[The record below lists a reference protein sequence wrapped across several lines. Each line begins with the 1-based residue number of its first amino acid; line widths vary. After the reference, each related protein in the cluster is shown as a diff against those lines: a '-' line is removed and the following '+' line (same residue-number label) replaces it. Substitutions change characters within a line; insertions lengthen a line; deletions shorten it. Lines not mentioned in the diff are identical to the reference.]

1 MARTKL
7 SGLYGSLATAAQTPT
22 TTGTLTADAKYIVTT
37 VGGSTV
43 LASGATAG
51 YLYVA
56 DGTEDIT
63 SSGDVLIL
71 LTESTKCDLT
81 NWTLE
86 FTKAEIDVS
95 TICSDIKEY
104 VEGRTDSTG
113 TIDGIFYIGVTDV
126 NDGIQN
132 AFIDIS
138 RQADP
143 GGTITIDTI
152 NGDQI
157 LLLLYTQDS
166 TASGETESL
175 YVVPAILYSFGAN
188 AGGEEAQTFSS
199 TFRPAPNE
207 DIKMHYATIVH
218 A

>member
-1 MARTKL
+1 MRTKL

-22 TTGTLTADAKYIVTT
+22 TTGTLTLDAKYIVTV
-37 VGGSTV
+37 VGAGPSA
-43 LASGATAG
+43 LAAGATAG
-51 YLYVA
+51 YLYVS

-63 SSGDVLIL
+63 ASGDELIL

-81 NWTLE
+81 NWALE

-95 TICSDIKEY
+95 TVCDSIKEF
-104 VEGRTDSTG
+104 VEGRTDASG

-126 NDGIQN
+126 DDGFQN

-138 RQADP
+138 RQAGA
-143 GGTITIDTI
+143 GGTITIDTV

-166 TASGETESL
+166 TATGETESL

-199 TFRPAPNE
+199 TFRPAPND
-207 DIKMHYATIVH
+207 DIKTHYATIVH
-218 A
+218 S